1 MAHSSLANSSACWQ
15 DPQRWQHASENLPRV
30 ASPGTLMFRIQN
42 YTKKQGQRALC
53 PLFIW
58 VYGESGR
65 ERKERT
71 LLSKVSVP
79 EAVPT
84 CTSCPCTQECT
95 PFLWVPLRQ
104 LTLAGQFSCSFPA
117 GLRVLDGECLWQVTS
132 LFLSIALLF
141 SAAVP
146 GPPDSR
152 RPLHTE
158 HRNSQVPLY
167 EVGQCSWSRVELHE
181 PPAISRFLM
190 TPNVTECYLSS

>member
-1 MAHSSLANSSACWQ
+1 MWHILLLQTAQPVDKTLSGDSTLLKICLGLQA
-15 DPQRWQHASENLPRV
+15 
-30 ASPGTLMFRIQN
+30 PGILMFRIQN

-53 PLFIW
+53 HLFIW
-58 VYGESGR
+58 VYGKSGR

-104 LTLAGQFSCSFPA
+104 LTQQASLAVHF
-117 GLRVLDGECLWQVTS
+117 LLDGECLWQVTS
-132 LFLSIALLF
+132 VFLSIALLF
-141 SAAVP
+141 SAAIP

-158 HRNSQVPLY
+158 TRRIWSPFVWSGIVL
-167 EVGQCSWSRVELHE
+167 VGLW
-181 PPAISRFLM
+181 
-190 TPNVTECYLSS
+190 